1 MTKFI
6 KLLSI
11 TCALAVSTAVA
22 SAHCGKCEKKDHP
35 ATAPAAPATAPA
47 VDPAKKAEPAKQEE
61 APAAP
66 AKKDGD
72 KCPCPSEKPKAVIDL
87 TTDDCPKKCDKDKKD
102 APAAPATAEEAPAA
116 PAKKD
121 GEKCP
126 CPSEKPKAV
135 IDLTSDDCPK
145 KCDKDKKDA
154 PAAPAT
160 AEEAPVAPAKKDGDK
175 KCPNCPDEKPKA

>member
-1 MTKFI
+1 MTKLL

-35 ATAPAAPATAPA
+35 ATPAAPATAPV

-61 APAAP
+61 
-66 AKKDGD
+66 
-72 KCPCPSEKPKAVIDL
+72 
-87 TTDDCPKKCDKDKKD
+87 
-102 APAAPATAEEAPAA
+102 A

-126 CPSEKPKAV
+126 CPSEKPKALV
-135 IDLTSDDCPK
+135 DLTSDDCPK

-154 PAAPAT
+154 PAAPA
-160 AEEAPVAPAKKDGDK
+160 KKDGEK
-175 KCPNCPDEKPKA
+175 KCPSCPDEKPKA

>member
-22 SAHCGKCEKKDHP
+22 SAHCGKCEKKD
-35 ATAPAAPATAPA
+35 APAAPATAPVTAPA

-66 AKKDGD
+66 AKKDG
-72 KCPCPSEKPKAVIDL
+72 E
-87 TTDDCPKKCDKDKKD
+87 
-102 APAAPATAEEAPAA
+102 
-116 PAKKD
+116 
-121 GEKCP
+121 
-126 CPSEKPKAV
+126 
-135 IDLTSDDCPK
+135 
-145 KCDKDKKDA
+145 
-154 PAAPAT
+154 
-160 AEEAPVAPAKKDGDK
+160 K

>member
-35 ATAPAAPATAPA
+35 ATPAAPATAPTTAPA
-47 VDPAKKAEPAKQEE
+47 VEPAKQEE

-72 KCPCPSEKPKAVIDL
+72 K
-87 TTDDCPKKCDKDKKD
+87 
-102 APAAPATAEEAPAA
+102 
-116 PAKKD
+116 
-121 GEKCP
+121 KCP
-126 CPSEKPKAV
+126 NCPDEKPKAV

-154 PAAPAT
+154 PAAPAVPAT
-160 AEEAPVAPAKKDGDK
+160 AEEAPAAPAKKDGDK